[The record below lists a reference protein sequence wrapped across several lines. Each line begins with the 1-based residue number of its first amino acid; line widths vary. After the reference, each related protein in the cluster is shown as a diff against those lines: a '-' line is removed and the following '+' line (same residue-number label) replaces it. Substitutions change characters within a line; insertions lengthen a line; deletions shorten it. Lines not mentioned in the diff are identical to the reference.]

1 MLVNMKN
8 ILFSAVTLDVGG
20 IETALVT
27 LINYLTQ
34 LKDEEQNFMYN
45 ITLVLEK
52 KQGVF
57 LDTINK
63 RIKIIEYE
71 PNNNKLILVRKAI
84 NFLKQKQFIRRYKN
98 KFDFSCCYATY
109 SLPAS
114 FVARTASKN
123 SVLWCHMDYLA
134 QYGGD
139 KEKVKEFFKEKHYKD
154 FTKLVFVSEKS
165 KNSFLEVFPEMRNKV
180 LHINNLIN
188 YEEIEEKSLKK
199 ISEEELKRID
209 KKEGQTIFLN
219 YGRHDELQKKISR
232 LIEAT
237 EKLKERNKNFKV
249 LLVGEGVDTPKYKKM
264 VEENKLTD
272 RVIFCG
278 RKKNPFPYV
287 RLADCVVLT
296 SDYEGSPVV
305 FTESLILEKP
315 IITTDV
321 AGSEQIKDKFGY
333 VTKKDANDIF
343 AKMEEFMDKGFK
355 PKERFNVKK
364 YNEDI
369 IRKVEKIMKG

>member
-1 MLVNMKN
+1 
-8 ILFSAVTLDVGG
+8 
-20 IETALVT
+20 
-27 LINYLTQ
+27 
-34 LKDEEQNFMYN
+34 
-45 ITLVLEK
+45 
-52 KQGVF
+52 
-57 LDTINK
+57 
-63 RIKIIEYE
+63 
-71 PNNNKLILVRKAI
+71 
-84 NFLKQKQFIRRYKN
+84 
-98 KFDFSCCYATY
+98 
-109 SLPAS
+109 
-114 FVARTASKN
+114 
-123 SVLWCHMDYLA
+123 MDYLA

-154 FTKLVFVSEKS
+154 FAKLVFVSEKS
-165 KNSFLEVFPEMRNKV
+165 KNSFLEVFPEMKNKV

-232 LIEAT
+232 LIEAA

-305 FTESLILEKP
+305 FTESLILEKS

-333 VTKKDANDIF
+333 VTKKDSNDIF
-343 AKMEEFMDKGFK
+343 AKMEEFMDKSFK

-369 IRKVEKIMKG
+369 MRKVEKIMKG